1 MSKRMTRAELERKL
15 VELQEHHSHTWA
27 KYNETIQGLGGK
39 IQELNKA
46 REQVATLERDQ
57 KRRDIDVHRC
67 YENLVSAYFQGR
79 TTLEIVSGHNWSD
92 PAAVTSDPME
102 RLVRHL
108 VGQLEALRDTVQ
120 GI

>member
-1 MSKRMTRAELERKL
+1 MSTRMTRAELEKRLEKVCECSNVYSDRAL
-15 VELQEHHSHTWA
+15 TA
-27 KYNETIQGLGGK
+27 ET
-39 IQELNKA
+39 EMRAA